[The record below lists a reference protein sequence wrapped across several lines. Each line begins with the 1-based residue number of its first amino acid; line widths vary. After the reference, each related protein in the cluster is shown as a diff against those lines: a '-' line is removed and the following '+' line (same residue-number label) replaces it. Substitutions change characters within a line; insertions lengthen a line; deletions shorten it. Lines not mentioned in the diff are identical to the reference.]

1 VKAHKNWKG
10 NRMKPRKI
18 VYAVPC
24 ALLIALT
31 LPGCASR
38 ISISANEAKDI
49 CEFAWKPQGWHIQDT
64 DKTIL
69 EAKRNNARRAAWCG
83 K

>member
-1 VKAHKNWKG
+1 MLHK
-10 NRMKPRKI
+10 I
-18 VYAVPC
+18 ASAAPC
-24 ALLIALT
+24 VLLIALVMI
-31 LPGCASR
+31 LSGCASR
-38 ISISANEAKDI
+38 ISISAGEVADV
-49 CEFAWKPQGWHIQDT
+49 CEFAWKPQSWHIQDT